1 MSIKVIATA
10 PGYYGHYRE
19 SGDEFEVADEQ
30 ALHPSWMER
39 SDGKQIKRPKV
50 AQPQTTGNNPA
61 GALPRNPEI
70 DPDLS

>member
-1 MSIKVIATA
+1 MGIKVIAHA

-19 SGDEFEVADEQ
+19 VGDEFEVADEQ
-30 ALHPSWMER
+30 ALHHSWMER
-39 SDGKQIKRPKV
+39 ADGKQIKRPKV

-61 GALPRNPEI
+61 GALPRNPDI